1 MKEAKSNGATQDLQ
15 RYTAKCCLRKKLSTG
30 KFIILM
36 SQSCTLSLSGL
47 TKKKSQIVFSESSQS
62 FSVLANSAL
71 KH

>member
-1 MKEAKSNGATQDLQ
+1 MKEPKSNGVTQDLQ
-15 RYTAKCCLRKKLSTG
+15 WYTAKCCLRKKLSTG

-47 TKKKSQIVFSESSQS
+47 TKQKSQIVFSESSQS